1 MASLQEPAEGKILM
15 TDLRKP
21 SELVAELKALALRG
35 RVFPPN
41 LPRSGEDITADQL
54 PVFGE
59 LLLVLARDLDKAQRK
74 IEWLTWA
81 ITGLTAVLVLDAVA
95 RFFTG
100 R

>member
-1 MASLQEPAEGKILM
+1 LK
-15 TDLRKP
+15 
-21 SELVAELKALALRG
+21 ELATRG
-35 RVFPPN
+35 RVSPPH

-59 LLLVLARDLDKAQRK
+59 LLVVLARDLDKAQRK

-81 ITGLTAVLVLDAVA
+81 ITGLTAVLVLLTAVLVLDAVV

>member
-1 MASLQEPAEGKILM
+1 M
-15 TDLRKP
+15 TDLREP
-21 SELVAELKALALRG
+21 SELVAELKALASRG
-35 RVFPPN
+35 RLFPPN

-59 LLLVLARDLDKAQRK
+59 LLVVLARDLDKAQRK

-81 ITGLTAVLVLDAVA
+81 ITGLTAVLVLDAVV
-95 RFFTG
+95 RFFIG